1 MQGRL
6 ERAILAARMS
16 YTTRGTYD
24 DGRHFLAVVDWP
36 GAVSELF
43 DERELQGGGYTW
55 VAVLHALAEL
65 AEPPIEGTFEID
77 GESDNAYVNA
87 SDQAVLD
94 RFEALVEEA
103 MEDLDLLERA
113 LDAADPELLE

>member
-1 MQGRL
+1 
-6 ERAILAARMS
+6 MS

-43 DERELQGGGYTW
+43 DERDLRGGGATW
-55 VAVLHALAEL
+55 LAVLHALAER
-65 AEPPIEGTFEID
+65 AHPPIAGSFEID
-77 GESDNAYVNA
+77 AEVDNAYVNA
-87 SDQAVLD
+87 TDLAVLD
-94 RFEALVEEA
+94 HFERLVHAA
-103 MEDLDLLERA
+103 MEDLDLLADA